1 MDKLDITMNIRL
13 TKDDKELIV
22 KYCNE
27 HNLII
32 SRFVRSAI
40 MNTIKNNIEKENNS
54 STKNKIYERTL

>member
-27 HNLII
+27 HNFII

-40 MNTIKNNIEKENNS
+40 MNTIKNNIEKENN
-54 STKNKIYERTL
+54 K

>member
-1 MDKLDITMNIRL
+1 MDRLDITMNIRL
-13 TKDDKELIV
+13 TKEDKELIV

-40 MNTIKNNIEKENNS
+40 MNTIKNNIEKEN
-54 STKNKIYERTL
+54 KIMESEK

>member
-13 TKDDKELIV
+13 TKEDKELIV

-27 HNLII
+27 HNYII

-40 MNTIKNNIEKENNS
+40 INTIRNNIKNEEN
-54 STKNKIYERTL
+54 K

>member
-13 TKDDKELIV
+13 TKEDKELIV

-40 MNTIKNNIEKENNS
+40 LNTIKNNMKNEEN
-54 STKNKIYERTL
+54 K

>member
-13 TKDDKELIV
+13 TKEDKELIV

-27 HNLII
+27 HNYII

-40 MNTIKNNIEKENNS
+40 INTIKNNIEKEN
-54 STKNKIYERTL
+54 KIMESEK

>member
-13 TKDDKELIV
+13 TKDDKELIA
-22 KYCNE
+22 KDCNE

-40 MNTIKNNIEKENNS
+40 MNTIKNNIEKENNKRS
-54 STKNKIYERTL
+54 EI